1 MRFNWNKVVVYALGI
16 AVALI
21 IYFLILNALGLG
33 DTIYMSFFNAFI
45 TVGGMYIMIRAMF
58 REEGKGFEYMNGF
71 LAATAAGFIST
82 IVFTLFMAVYLVE
95 INPELAMKIAAK
107 INTLNGTGELPILFF
122 IALSGF
128 ATTLVAALGIMPIF
142 KQSWNTR
149 QIREAQKPM
158 NQK

>member
-1 MRFNWNKVVVYALGI
+1 MSFNWTKVVVYALGI
-16 AVALI
+16 AAALI
-21 IYFLILNALGLG
+21 VYFLILNALGLG
-33 DTIYMSFFNAFI
+33 GTIYMSFFNAFI
-45 TVGGMYIMIRAMF
+45 TAGGMYMMIRALF
-58 REEGKGFEYMNGF
+58 KDEGKNFEYINGF

-82 IVFTLFMAVYLVE
+82 IAFTVFMAVYLVE
-95 INPELAMKIAAK
+95 INPELAKEIATKITTIK
-107 INTLNGTGELPILFF
+107 GTGELSILLF

-149 QIREAQKPM
+149 QVREAQKPM